1 MGRAGM
7 RRAVTLAAATV
18 VALLASPATGQA
30 SIQFGSNLAG
40 GTPAILVCASPC
52 TQWSTALPVENTAGT
67 LTAPADGVITSFS
80 VNSATTNLDDPWAPV
95 HLRAIRALS
104 GGQTWSGLGI
114 STPDVTPSAAGV
126 QTFPARV
133 PIGAGEY
140 IGLETPGGGSIRAGA
155 QLSGGSLDLLVGDT
169 FPSNGSGIPADSNI
183 PGVGLLLRA
192 TLEPDAD
199 RDGFGDETQDRSKG
213 GPRQPSACAPSRAT
227 IVGTTGPDVLVGT
240 PGRDVI
246 LGLSGRDR
254 ILGLGGPDV
263 ICGHDGKDL
272 IKGGAGRDRLL
283 GGPGSDRIVGGSGS
297 DRCSPLDPRGC

>member
-1 MGRAGM
+1 MRGAGV
-7 RRAVTLAAATV
+7 RSAVGLAATV

-40 GTPAILVCASPC
+40 GTPAILVCAATC
-52 TQWSTALPVENTAGT
+52 TQWSTALPAENTAGT
-67 LTAPADGVITSFS
+67 LTSPADGVITTFS
-80 VNSATTNLDDPWAPV
+80 VNSATTNLDDAWAPV
-95 HLRAIRALS
+95 HLRVIRALN

-114 STPDVTPSAAGV
+114 STPDVTPNAAGV

-133 PIGAGEY
+133 PIGAGDY

-213 GPRQPSACAPSRAT
+213 GPKQPAACSPSRAT
-227 IVGTTGPDVLVGT
+227 IVGTNGPDVLTGT
-240 PGRDVI
+240 QGRDVI

-254 ILGLGGPDV
+254 VRGLGGADV

-272 IKGGAGRDRLL
+272 INGGPGRDRLVGGAGSDREIGGAGRDRCT
-283 GGPGSDRIVGGSGS
+283 VF
-297 DRCSPLDPRGC
+297 DPRC